1 MKSST
6 PLSPK
11 IRRRAWHKTF
21 SMTIEADIVGIGD
34 DVATALDTIAQRLDS
49 AAVASARLDARL
61 LVCAATGE
69 TAAGLIARPKRR
81 LSVGEADLLSGMVA
95 RRRAREPMAHIL
107 GSREFWSLDFEVS
120 ASVLTPRPD
129 SETVIEAACKCIA
142 APDRSFRALDLG
154 TGSGCLLLTLLHEF
168 PAATG
173 VGVDISPAAIA
184 LARRNAEL
192 LGVGMRSAFVVGDWA
207 ASFDGRFDIVMSNPP
222 YIPTG
227 ELEGLAPEVSRYEP
241 RGALDGGTDGLRA
254 YRALF
259 PLISNVLA
267 PGGTALFEIGEGQYE
282 PICALASGFG
292 LAIAGYQAD
301 IAGIPRVAILRL
313 V

>member
-34 DVATALDTIAQRLDS
+34 DVATALDSIAQRLDA
-49 AAVASARLDARL
+49 AAVVSARLDARL

-69 TAAGLIARPKRR
+69 TAAGLIARPERR
-81 LSVGEADLLSGMVA
+81 LSAGEADLLSGMVA

-154 TGSGCLLLTLLHEF
+154 TGSGCLLLALLHEF

-192 LGVGMRSAFVVGDWA
+192 LGVGTRSAFVVGDWA

-241 RGALDGGTDGLRA
+241 RGALDGGTDGLQA

-282 PICALASGFG
+282 PICALVSGFG
-292 LAIAGYQAD
+292 LAIAGHQAD